1 MPDNSFEE
9 IKLKKGDSIS
19 IKLKGLATAGY
30 EWNYILNDDKDC
42 IKISKDFAP
51 YDGKDTGH
59 HGASA
64 DEIFTI
70 TALKKGTTIIHF
82 TQQRKWEKNTP
93 TNERNVKITIEE

>member
-9 IKLKKGDSIS
+9 IKLKKGDSTT

-30 EWNYILNDDKDC
+30 EWNYTLDEDKDC

-51 YDGKDTGH
+51 YDGKDIGH
-59 HGASA
+59 GTSA

-82 TQQRKWEKNTP
+82 TQQRNWGKSTPVNEKNI
-93 TNERNVKITIEE
+93 KIIIEE